1 MGQTSFRLEIDGR
14 NFASGVFECRTVQ
27 MLESWKRRARSVR
40 RDIRALYLARRDPR
54 IPWYARLLAVAIVA
68 YALSPIDL
76 IPDFIPFLGYLD
88 DLMLVPI
95 GVVLLV
101 KLIPPGV
108 LDEYRIKAG
117 ESDFVI
123 AKSRAAAIFIVALW
137 VCGTVLAFYFLCRH
151 RLWR

>member
-1 MGQTSFRLEIDGR
+1 
-14 NFASGVFECRTVQ
+14 

-54 IPWYARLLAVAIVA
+54 IPRYARLLAVAIVA

-76 IPDFIPFLGYLD
+76 IPDFIPVLGYLD
-88 DLMLVPI
+88 DLMLVPL

-123 AKSRAAAIFIVALW
+123 AKNRAAAIFIVALW
-137 VCGTVLAFYFLCRH
+137 VCGIVLAVYFLYRH
-151 RLWR
+151 GLWR